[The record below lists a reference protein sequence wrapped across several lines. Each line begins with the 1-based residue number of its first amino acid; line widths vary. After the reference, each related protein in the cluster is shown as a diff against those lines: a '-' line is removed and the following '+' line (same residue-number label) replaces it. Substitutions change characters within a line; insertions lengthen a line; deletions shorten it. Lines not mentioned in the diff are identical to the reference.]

1 MANTPILLMDEPF
14 GALDNITRSDIHSE
28 FKTLNELKNKTIILV
43 THDVSKHLN
52 WDTGFV

>member
-28 FKTLNELKNKTIILV
+28 FKTLNELKNKTII
-43 THDVSKHLN
+43 
-52 WDTGFV
+52 W